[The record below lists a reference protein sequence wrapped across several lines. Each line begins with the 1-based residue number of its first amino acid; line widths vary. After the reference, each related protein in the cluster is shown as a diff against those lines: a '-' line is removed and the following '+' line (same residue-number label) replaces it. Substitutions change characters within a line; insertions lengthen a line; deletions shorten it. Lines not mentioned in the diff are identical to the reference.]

1 MALRPTASQ
10 ARQFAQLVDRL
21 KPEVRQAFMRA
32 VVDLHA
38 NVDWPALLAAL
49 ESGNTFAA
57 IQALNVTEAAFSS
70 YSQAL
75 TNAFLESGTATA
87 QMIVATK
94 QASIGLRFNM
104 QNPRA
109 QEWIRNNVGNKITG
123 YVQDQILAART
134 VIESGYAAGN
144 HPHTIARELVGR
156 VGTGGV
162 RQGGILGLDGPRA
175 ARLDAVT
182 NGMKT
187 ADGVQGLVVDGRVRY
202 KVNKAT
208 EDKILR
214 AYRNGT
220 AVPARER
227 VIAERQYSNALLK
240 DRADTVA
247 ATETSQAVMSARN
260 ESWEQAAEEQGLD
273 SSQVEKTWRHRRG
286 SDGRQTHIEMAGVKV
301 MGLDT
306 PFILSDGSVMQYA
319 HDPAGGAKNNINC
332 GCDTEY
338 RLVRRVS

>member
-1 MALRPTASQ
+1 MAIRPTTSQ
-10 ARQFAQLVDRL
+10 ARQFAQLVDML

-49 ESGNTFAA
+49 ESGSTFTA
-57 IQALNVTEAAFSS
+57 IRALNVTEAAFSS
-70 YSQAL
+70 YSQVL
-75 TNAFLESGTATA
+75 TSAFIESGTATA

-94 QASIGLRFNM
+94 QASIGLRFNL

-109 QEWIRNNVGNKITG
+109 QEWIRNNVGNQITG

-134 VIESGYAAGN
+134 VIEAGYAAGN

-156 VGTGGV
+156 VGAGGV
-162 RQGGILGLDGPRA
+162 RQGGILGLDGARA

-182 NGMKT
+182 RGMKT
-187 ADGVQGLVVDGRVRY
+187 ADGVQDLVVGGKVRY
-202 KVNKAT
+202 KVNKST

-220 AVPARER
+220 AVPASER
-227 VIAERQYSNALLK
+227 AIAERQYSNALLK
-240 DRADTVA
+240 SRADTVA
-247 ATETSQAVMSARN
+247 TTETSQAVMSARN

-273 SSQVEKTWRHRRG
+273 SSRIEKIWRHRRG
-286 SDGRQTHIEMAGVKV
+286 GDGRITHIEMAGVKV
-301 MGLDT
+301 MGLGT

-319 HDPAGGAKNNINC
+319 HDPAGGARNVINC

-338 RLVRRVS
+338 RLIRSVG